1 LELRANCGIGIYLVK
16 TLQAKYGQHM
26 RNLELSFSRPYI
38 LPRQTRITRNTQA
51 EAGADFLAIVRAK
64 DVQLRQ
70 LTLTNWVFGYKWG
83 NRGILLCALANFL
96 R

>member
-1 LELRANCGIGIYLVK
+1 MRSLELA
-16 TLQAKYGQHM
+16 
-26 RNLELSFSRPYI
+26 FSRPYI
-38 LPRQTRITRNTQA
+38 SPRQIRIRRNTQA

-64 DVQLRQ
+64 DVQLRR

-83 NRGILLCALANFL
+83 NRGTLLCALANFL